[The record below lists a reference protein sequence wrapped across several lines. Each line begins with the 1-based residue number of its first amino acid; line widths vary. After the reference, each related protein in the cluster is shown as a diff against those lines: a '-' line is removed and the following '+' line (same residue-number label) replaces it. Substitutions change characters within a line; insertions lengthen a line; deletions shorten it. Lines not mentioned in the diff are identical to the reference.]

1 MAAISDAG
9 DSNLRWQYGDAA
21 LVSQDAVQGT
31 YNTIGVKSRV
41 LLLLLQL
48 LYRIIDEVLMIF
60 KTTKS
65 TTKGGF
71 KVHCIYS
78 CYNLVNKV
86 VMGGNT
92 CNHGCIQYNAK
103 PASFMGFTKCLQ
115 NSCEWTAVMAQ

>member
-21 LVSQDAVQGT
+21 LVSQDAVQGA

-60 KTTKS
+60 KTTE
-65 TTKGGF
+65 
-71 KVHCIYS
+71 HD
-78 CYNLVNKV
+78 
-86 VMGGNT
+86 
-92 CNHGCIQYNAK
+92 
-103 PASFMGFTKCLQ
+103 
-115 NSCEWTAVMAQ
+115 